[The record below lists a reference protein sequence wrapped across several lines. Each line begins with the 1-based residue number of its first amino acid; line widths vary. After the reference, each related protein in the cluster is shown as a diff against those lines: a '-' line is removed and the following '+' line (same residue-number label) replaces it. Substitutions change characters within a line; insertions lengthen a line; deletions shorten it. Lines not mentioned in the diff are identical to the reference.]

1 MKTFNSI
8 KTKMIFLTGIIILMV
23 CMLISIISFIDFSS
37 TVTSQSA
44 ESLTNIARQTAKVVE
59 AQINGRYKS
68 LEVIAAMKDIKDKD
82 ISNKKKFDIL
92 KLEMYRQGFKMMA
105 LADADGNSISTNGKV
120 SNIGN
125 MEYFKKALAGENAV
139 SDPIV
144 SKEDKSIAIA
154 FAVPVRNDSKVEK
167 VLIALYDGNFLYN
180 IIDDVKFGESGKAYM
195 LSRTGT
201 TIAHVNRD
209 LVISMNN
216 DFVSVKN
223 DPKLTQ
229 LVELEKQMILGKKGY
244 GKYEYNGVSQFMG
257 FAPVTISGWSLAVT
271 APQDEVFSEVSNLKN
286 KTIIVSTIC
295 ILIGLVLVFFLIS
308 SFINPIRLAVKHM
321 EIMSKGDFTKDFQT
335 SILKRKDE
343 IGTLACSIIQMQN
356 AIKVMIKG
364 VLKEANESEQSMNS
378 AKTNIDILNSDIEDI
393 SATTEELSAGMEQT
407 AAATQE
413 INATSVEIENAV
425 DSIAEKAQEG
435 AEAALKIT
443 KRAEQLKQNAIMS
456 QKLAHK
462 TREDVDSKL
471 RSALSQS
478 KEIEKIG
485 VLSDSILQITSQTNL
500 LALNAAIEAARAG
513 EAGKG
518 FAVVADEIRKLAE
531 GSKSTV
537 NQIQEVTKQV
547 VDSVENL
554 KHSSE
559 QALIFIE
566 SQVIKDYDSLVHTGE
581 QYYEDAEYVSTLV
594 TDFSATSEELAASIQ
609 NMIKVI
615 NEISIANNEAASG
628 TQNIAQKSS
637 IIFEKAKFIS
647 DMASATEDNLEKLL
661 KMSKEFKV

>member
-8 KTKMIFLTGIIILMV
+8 KTKMVFLTGIIMLVV
-23 CMLISIISFIDFSS
+23 CLLISIVSFLDFSS
-37 TVTSQSA
+37 AATSQSA
-44 ESLTNIARQTAKVVE
+44 TSLTNIARQTAKVVE
-59 AQINGRYKS
+59 AEINSRYKS

-82 ISNKKKFDIL
+82 ISIEKKFEIL
-92 KLEMYRQGFKMMA
+92 NSEMNRQGFKMMA
-105 LADADGNSISTNGKV
+105 LADVDGKSTSTNGKV
-120 SNIGN
+120 SDIGN
-125 MEYFKKALAGENAV
+125 REYFKKAVAGENAV

-144 SKEDKSIAIA
+144 SKEDKSIVIA
-154 FAVPVRNDSKVEK
+154 FAVPVKNDSKVEK
-167 VLIALYDGNFLYN
+167 VLIALYDGNLLCSITN
-180 IIDDVKFGESGKAYM
+180 NVKFGESGKACM
-195 LSRTGT
+195 LSKNGI
-201 TIAHVNRD
+201 TIAHSNKD
-209 LVISMNN
+209 LVLSMDNVFEN
-216 DFVSVKN
+216 VKK
-223 DPKLTQ
+223 DPELTQ
-229 LVELEKQMILGKKGY
+229 LAELEKQMILGKEGY
-244 GKYEYNGVSQFMG
+244 GKYEYKGVTKFMG
-257 FAPVTISGWSLAVT
+257 FAPVAVSGWSLAVT
-271 APQDEVFSEVSNLKN
+271 APKDEVFSEVSDLEN
-286 KTIIVSTIC
+286 KIIIVSTIC
-295 ILIGLVLVFFLIS
+295 ILIGLVLIFFLIS
-308 SFINPIRLAVKHM
+308 SFVKPIRLAVKHM
-321 EIMSKGDFTKDFQT
+321 EILSKGDFTHDIQS

-343 IGTLACSIIQMQN
+343 IGILACSISQMQYS
-356 AIKVMIKG
+356 IKG
-364 VLKEANESEQSMNS
+364 MIQGVLMEANESEQSMSS

-393 SATTEELSAGMEQT
+393 SAATEELSAGMEQT
-407 AAATQE
+407 AASTQE

-581 QYYEDAEYVSTLV
+581 QYYEDAEYVSTMV

-609 NMIKVI
+609 NMIKII

-628 TQNIAQKSS
+628 TQNIALKSS
-637 IIFEKAKFIS
+637 SIFEKAKSIS
-647 DMASATEDNLEKLL
+647 DMASSTKDSLEMLL
-661 KMSKEFKV
+661 KMSSEFEV